1 MSKQVLQHKMGICA
15 GMMFRMASGQLFTD
29 SRARHAAIAALKTM
43 QHFSRL
49 DIAALTS
56 LRSSFT
62 ALLQSCTLVR
72 QRCSLSDF
80 SVAVDRLT
88 TSVAD
93 TSL

>member
-1 MSKQVLQHKMGICA
+1 MGICA

-62 ALLQSCTLVR
+62 ALLQSCTQVR

-80 SVAVDRLT
+80 SVAVVRLT